1 MEMNVE
7 IQQRVAERVLLALEQ
22 EKLMN
27 KEAAEIFGFSPIYL
41 SFIKRRTEFHKAP
54 RKAWEAMHDW
64 SQTGETLKSFKSP
77 LKAAEELT
85 EAEQAAKEAEAY
97 MKAQDQ
103 AQASTA
109 PAPEPPPLTKEEK
122 KAQKAARLRAAY
134 ERSRPPKKDPKPE
147 EGKPADPAG
156 QPAAEGQ
163 PGQPDTIIIPRG
175 GDKVD
180 LSKISLRTGT
190 TIFTAEVTDNEI
202 IIRFPLVRKEGKK

>member
-1 MEMNVE
+1 MNVE

-77 LKAAEELT
+77 LKAAAELT
-85 EAEQAAKEAEAY
+85 EAEQAAQEAETY
-97 MKAQDQ
+97 MKSQDQ

-122 KAQKAARLRAAY
+122 KAQKAARIRELY
-134 ERSRPPKKDPKPE
+134 ERSKPPKKAPKQK
-147 EGKPADPAG
+147 EGKPADPA
-156 QPAAEGQ
+156 GQ

-202 IIRFPLVRKEGKK
+202 IIRFPLVRKEEKK

>member
-41 SFIKRRTEFHKAP
+41 SFIKRRTEFHKTP

-77 LKAAEELT
+77 LKAAAELT
-85 EAEQAAKEAEAY
+85 EAEQAAQEAEAY
-97 MKAQDQ
+97 MKSQDQ

-122 KAQKAARLRAAY
+122 KAQKIARIRELY
-134 ERSRPPKKDPKPE
+134 ERSKPPKKAPKPE
-147 EGKPADPAG
+147 EGKPADPA
-156 QPAAEGQ
+156 GQ

-202 IIRFPLVRKEGKK
+202 IIRSPLVRKEEKK

>member
-7 IQQRVAERVLLALEQ
+7 IQQRVAERVLHALEN

-41 SFIKRRTEFHKAP
+41 SFIKRRTEFHKTP
-54 RKAWEAMHDW
+54 RKAWEVMHDW

-109 PAPEPPPLTKEEK
+109 PAPETPPLTKEEK
-122 KAQKAARLRAAY
+122 KAQKAARIRELY
-134 ERSRPPKKDPKPE
+134 ERSRPPKKDPKPDA
-147 EGKPADPAG
+147 GKPPEPVADG
-156 QPAAEGQ
+156 LTQ
-163 PGQPDTIIIPRG
+163 PGQPDTIVIPRG

-180 LSKISLRTGT
+180 LSRINLRTGT

-202 IIRFPLVRKEGKK
+202 IIRFPLVRQEVKK

>member
-1 MEMNVE
+1 MNVE

-64 SQTGETLKSFKSP
+64 SQTGEALKSFKSP
-77 LKAAEELT
+77 LKAAAELT
-85 EAEQAAKEAEAY
+85 EAEQAAQEAETY
-97 MKAQDQ
+97 MKSQDQ

-122 KAQKAARLRAAY
+122 K
-134 ERSRPPKKDPKPE
+134 
-147 EGKPADPAG
+147 
-156 QPAAEGQ
+156 
-163 PGQPDTIIIPRG
+163 
-175 GDKVD
+175 
-180 LSKISLRTGT
+180 
-190 TIFTAEVTDNEI
+190 
-202 IIRFPLVRKEGKK
+202 

>member
-7 IQQRVAERVLLALEQ
+7 IQQRVAERVLQALEQ

-54 RKAWEAMHDW
+54 RKAWEVMHDW

-77 LKAAEELT
+77 LKAAAELT
-85 EAEQAAKEAEAY
+85 EAEQAAQEAEAY
-97 MKAQDQ
+97 MKSQDQ

-122 KAQKAARLRAAY
+122 KAQKIARIRELY
-134 ERSRPPKKDPKPE
+134 ERSKPPKKAPKPE

-156 QPAAEGQ
+156 QPAPESQ

-202 IIRFPLVRKEGKK
+202 IIRFPLVRKEEKK